1 MVDMMIFLH
10 TFMKQYCL
18 HTYIINPNVFL
29 YNRTCIRPVVIYGGT
44 QTGHSIRQ
52 VMQGCNILC
61 ATPGRLLDIIG
72 REKVRS

>member
-1 MVDMMIFLH
+1 MEF
-10 TFMKQYCL
+10 
-18 HTYIINPNVFL
+18 FL
-29 YNRTCIRPVVIYGGT
+29 YNRTCIKPVVIYGGT

-72 REKVRS
+72 KEKVRS